1 MAAPLPPAGQDDFV
15 EEVIAEDD
23 EDEPNFKEV
32 VDVVRRMRNKPP
44 GSEVKQRGRGRGT
57 ESLPTDGT
65 NDFLPVDDD
74 GSYSYSYSYDDDDG
88 LGEAC
93 ADETGFYNCV
103 TAAVFSGEV
112 TQDEAEAA
120 FDAISGVE
128 DGDWSTCAEFLQ
140 DPGLAA
146 QCGSWTLGV
155 CDDEYKA
162 WTGCLF
168 TTSFAQNGLDCQVDC
183 DAVIGTPSRPSTT
196 PPTEPGGSTRP
207 PTADKDSD
215 GALGLT
221 TTLTAAAVA
230 VAAAF

>member
-1 MAAPLPPAGQDDFV
+1 MSQVDR
-15 EEVIAEDD
+15 IINAEA
-23 EDEPNFKEV
+23 
-32 VDVVRRMRNKPP
+32 
-44 GSEVKQRGRGRGT
+44 
-57 ESLPTDGT
+57 
-65 NDFLPVDDD
+65 
-74 GSYSYSYSYDDDDG
+74 DDDDARDR
-88 LGEAC
+88 LLDAQVP
-93 ADETGFYNCV
+93 AETGFYDCV
-103 TAAVFSGEV
+103 IAAVLSGEV

-221 TTLTAAAVA
+221 TTLAAAAVA

>member
-1 MAAPLPPAGQDDFV
+1 MISVPIAVKNVSWQASRKTVDPAVVMAPASKNLGFGDLATSACIANLDCYEGDDLAAMEALP
-15 EEVIAEDD
+15 
-23 EDEPNFKEV
+23 
-32 VDVVRRMRNKPP
+32 R
-44 GSEVKQRGRGRGT
+44 
-57 ESLPTDGT
+57 DGT
-65 NDFLPVDDD
+65 NDQFVDDD
-74 GSYSYSYSYDDDDG
+74 GSYSYSYSYDVGD
-88 LGEAC
+88 AC
-93 ADETGFYNCV
+93 DDETGFYDCV
-103 TAAVFSGEV
+103 IAAVLSGEV

-183 DAVIGTPSRPSTT
+183 DAVIGTPSRPSTM
-196 PPTEPGGSTRP
+196 PPTERP
-207 PTADKDSD
+207 PTDNDSD

-221 TTLTAAAVA
+221 TTLAATAVA